1 MRTIVVLED
10 EVAAMEVLR
19 HTLEE
24 QYTLIEA
31 ASAEEA
37 LSLFIGQDDRV
48 DLLLAEVM
56 LRTSFGIQV
65 ALLLR
70 GNLAE
75 LPAIL
80 TSGYPVDGWSENDAA
95 DLERLGSTALAI
107 AQEPFLPH
115 ILSNVIRQLIGS
127 TQSEPKT
134 RERCTLCL
142 GHK

>member
-31 ASAEEA
+31 ASA
-37 LSLFIGQDDRV
+37 
-48 DLLLAEVM
+48 AEVM
-56 LRTSFGIQV
+56 LRTSSGIQV

-95 DLERLGSTALAI
+95 DLERLGSTAMAI

-115 ILSNVIRQLIGS
+115 VLSNVIRQLIGS

>member
-1 MRTIVVLED
+1 MRTILVLED
-10 EVAAMEVLR
+10 EVAVMEVLR

-56 LRTSFGIQV
+56 LRTSSGIQV

-70 GNLAE
+70 AHLTE
-75 LPAIL
+75 LPVIL
-80 TSGYPVDGWSENDAA
+80 TSGYPVNGWSENQAA
-95 DLERLGSTALAI
+95 DLKRLGSNSMAI
-107 AQEPFLPH
+107 VQEPFLPH
-115 ILSNVIRQLIGS
+115 VLSNAVRQLIGS
-127 TQSEPKT
+127 PQSEPT
-134 RERCTLCL
+134 TA
-142 GHK
+142 

>member
-56 LRTSFGIQV
+56 LRTSSGIQV

-75 LPAIL
+75 L
-80 TSGYPVDGWSENDAA
+80 
-95 DLERLGSTALAI
+95 AI

-115 ILSNVIRQLIGS
+115 VLSNVIRQLIGS